1 MSGENKANYYMK
13 RLNTFLEGLLDKSN
27 KTKVMGTKE
36 LILSAIEDRLANIN
50 ATLGNDSMMN
60 LIDRVVNTYKR
71 FRGEVKISR
80 TPQCFISIYKNSTR
94 TWLYFSWLEKN
105 RGNTYWMA
113 SWSLAD
119 VYRKGGIV
127 VGLNNGDTHQFNK
140 MCLIGTYEVPVEDM
154 KEYLAKVEYTV
165 GRNSAYAK
173 LVPDADSKID
183 KFIKHILS

>member
-1 MSGENKANYYMK
+1 
-13 RLNTFLEGLLDKSN
+13 
-27 KTKVMGTKE
+27 MGTKE

-119 VYRKGGIV
+119 IAYNRSGIL
-127 VGLNNGDTHQFNK
+127 VGLQKGDTYQFNK

-154 KEYLAKVEYTV
+154 KEYLAKVKNTI

-173 LVPDADSKID
+173 LAPGRDSKID
-183 KFIKHILS
+183 KFIKHILSWKD

>member
-1 MSGENKANYYMK
+1 MK
-13 RLNTFLEGLLDKSN
+13 RLDTFLEGLLNKSN
-27 KTKVMGTKE
+27 KTKVVGTRE

-105 RGNTYWMA
+105 GGNTYWMA

-119 VYRKGGIV
+119 IAYNRSGIL
-127 VGLNNGDTHQFNK
+127 VGLQKGDTYQFNK

-154 KEYLAKVEYTV
+154 KEYLAKVKNTI
-165 GRNSAYAK
+165 GRNSTYAK
-173 LVPDADSKID
+173 SVPDGNSKID
-183 KFIKHILS
+183 KHILSWKD

>member
-1 MSGENKANYYMK
+1 MK
-13 RLNTFLEGLLDKSN
+13 RLDTFLEGLLSKSN

-36 LILSAIEDRLANIN
+36 LILSTIEDRLDNVNTNLAKD
-50 ATLGNDSMMN
+50 LMMDVV
-60 LIDRVVNTYKR
+60 DRIVNTYKR

-119 VYRKGGIV
+119 IAYNRSGIL
-127 VGLNNGDTHQFNK
+127 VGLQKGDTYQFNK

-154 KEYLAKVEYTV
+154 KEYLAKVENTI

-173 LVPDADSKID
+173 LVPDRDSKID
-183 KFIKHILS
+183 KFIKHILSWKD